1 MSCVLVIP
9 FENLFPRL
17 FAASQGRSLFGDGN
31 AMLLLPKYPE
41 EALFVMFDD
50 FRGIQLVI
58 GKEFLR

>member
-17 FAASQGRSLFGDGN
+17 FAVSQGRSLFGDGN
-31 AMLLLPKYPE
+31 AMLLLPKSPE

-50 FRGIQLVI
+50 FRDVQQVI

>member
-31 AMLLLPKYPE
+31 AKLLLPKYSE
-41 EALFVMFDD
+41 EALFVMFEG
-50 FRGIQLVI
+50 FRGVQLVI